1 MQIDGV
7 EHITPIP
14 LKEAQYEHYM
24 NLAGEGP
31 RSASGHKQLLTFLS
45 GQARKP
51 LTLTLT
57 LTLTPARTRTLTR
70 TRTQTRN
77 PNPNPNPNPI
87 LTPCSLSPW
96 RRQVHAYRA
105 ARAEVAL

>member
-14 LKEAQYEHYM
+14 LKYAQYEHYM

-31 RSASGHKQLLTFLS
+31 RSAAGHKQLLTFLS

-51 LTLTLT
+51 LTVTLPVPVP
-57 LTLTPARTRTLTR
+57 LPLPLPQPLPPTPTPNPNS
-70 TRTQTRN
+70 N
-77 PNPNPNPNPI
+77 PNPD
-87 LTPCSLSPW
+87 LTPRSLSGG
-96 RRQVHAYRA
+96 RRQVHAHRA